1 MLNGGWRYQNYQVNN
16 GLNRLN
22 KMNKI
27 ILVIGLLCLLVG
39 CEPKP
44 FKGIIV
50 CKEYVR
56 AHMDNEEAHV
66 AEEAAFVPHR
76 MHVPQ
81 LVPSEWKLYVAN
93 KYAIRVF
100 YVDSITY
107 TKHHIGEKIVMKEM

>member
-1 MLNGGWRYQNYQVNN
+1 MAK
-16 GLNRLN
+16 
-22 KMNKI
+22 KMI
-27 ILVIGLLCLLVG
+27 RTILAIGLLAVLVG

-50 CKEYVR
+50 CKEYVK

-66 AEEAAFVPHR
+66 VEEAMFVPRVHYVPR
-76 MHVPQ
+76 PRRVPQ

-93 KYAIRVF
+93 KYAVRVF

-107 TKHHIGEKIVMKEM
+107 TRHRVGERITMKQK